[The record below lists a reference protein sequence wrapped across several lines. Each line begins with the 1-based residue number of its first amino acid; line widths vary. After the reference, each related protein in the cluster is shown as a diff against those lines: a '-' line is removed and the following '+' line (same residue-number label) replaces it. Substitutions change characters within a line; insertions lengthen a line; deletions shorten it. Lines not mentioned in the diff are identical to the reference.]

1 MTNAPPDDDLGD
13 RLHRLAVW
21 ADAVPPHARAQV
33 AARLDTLA
41 ALLGQLCADTPDD
54 DGTDAG

>member
-1 MTNAPPDDDLGD
+1 MTNAPTTGLGRQCI
-13 RLHRLAVW
+13 RLSVW

-41 ALLGQLCADTPDD
+41 ALLGQLCADTADD

>member
-33 AARLDTLA
+33 AARLDALA
-41 ALLGQLCADTPDD
+41 ALLGELVVNPDPKE
-54 DGTDAG
+54 TR